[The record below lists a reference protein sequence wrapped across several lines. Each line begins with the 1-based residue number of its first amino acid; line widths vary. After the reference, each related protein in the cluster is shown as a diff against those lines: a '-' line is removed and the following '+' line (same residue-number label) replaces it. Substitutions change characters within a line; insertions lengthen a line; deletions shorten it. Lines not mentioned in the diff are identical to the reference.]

1 MCVVEHHLLY
11 LPKVFSVGYTTTPSR
26 CHQIGP
32 GWSSY
37 WLVGRVVVVVCD
49 RLVWPSVEGAP
60 VDEIAEVMDM
70 ITMQIDLSNIFIT
83 NTAIGRYLQQEKK
96 SHATAGTSGSL
107 HDSLL
112 GSGVFDSIALDAVP
126 GGDGEQSTANGNANA
141 GKRQRGKRVKCV
153 YELRGMICYY
163 GQHYNCYFNSP
174 ATGQW
179 YAFPRAFISCIPII
193 IFHSSN
199 ANVLTAPT
207 PRRYV
212 FDDVMVNAVGSTW
225 AAVKGLPPPPL
236 PP

>member
-1 MCVVEHHLLY
+1 M
-11 LPKVFSVGYTTTPSR
+11 
-26 CHQIGP
+26 
-32 GWSSY
+32 
-37 WLVGRVVVVVCD
+37 GRVVVVVCD

-96 SHATAGTSGSL
+96 PHHATTGTSGSL

-126 GGDGEQSTANGNANA
+126 GGDGEQSTTANANA
-141 GKRQRGKRVKCV
+141 NANGKRQRGKRVKCV

-179 YAFPRAFISCIPII
+179 YAYPPCLHFLHSYHHRRHLPFLECPKCSPPAPAGTSSTTSWSMPSAPR
-193 IFHSSN
+193 
-199 ANVLTAPT
+199 
-207 PRRYV
+207 
-212 FDDVMVNAVGSTW
+212 G
-225 AAVKGLPPPPL
+225 PPSKV
-236 PP
+236 